1 MLGSRFLP
9 ASVVQGGLHAVDLI
23 GRPTLSPEDTDELK
37 SALNAELFALQPEIE
52 AADRRYEAS
61 HAPCDEAEAAFNS
74 IKPPKPEPHFE
85 VLRELLVEWK
95 KKLGAE
101 DALDP
106 APRVRSRW
114 AEFRDDF
121 SDRVERKGY
130 FKNRM
135 TPSELDRAVDAIP
148 HKVAMEQWEAECKRL
163 RGECKRLRGECGL
176 TAANA
181 EQNAA
186 VDAIL
191 DVRDKVEAIPATTL
205 AGLIFKAKFAAAHFG
220 GEPDEFVTASIVDD
234 LITLGEGTANV

>member
-1 MLGSRFLP
+1 
-9 ASVVQGGLHAVDLI
+9 
-23 GRPTLSPEDTDELK
+23 
-37 SALNAELFALQPEIE
+37 
-52 AADRRYEAS
+52 
-61 HAPCDEAEAAFNS
+61 
-74 IKPPKPEPHFE
+74 
-85 VLRELLVEWK
+85 
-95 KKLGAE
+95 
-101 DALDP
+101 
-106 APRVRSRW
+106 
-114 AEFRDDF
+114 
-121 SDRVERKGY
+121 
-130 FKNRM
+130 M
-135 TPSELDRAVDAIP
+135 TPSEIDRAVDAIP